1 MLNPVLIGL
10 WLMTAVQADEPP
22 LRGDVI
28 APAAAS
34 EATGSSEALAHYNEP
49 KAKTPQTAAAQW
61 KLANWCEL
69 NGLQAEAFVHYTAVV
84 MLDPKRDVAWRKL
97 GFKKHHG
104 RWMNDEQIAD
114 EAEQSNADKKWGLR
128 LK

>member
-10 WLMTAVQADEPP
+10 LLITIVQPDEQPARNAVASP
-22 LRGDVI
+22 
-28 APAAAS
+28 AAAAS
-34 EATGSSEALAHYNEP
+34 EGIGPDGALAKYNEM

-69 NGLQAEAFVHYTAVV
+69 NGLQPEAFVHYTAVV
-84 MLDPKRDVAWRKL
+84 MLDPKRDAAWRKL

-104 RWMNDEQIAD
+104 RWMTDEQIAG
-114 EAEQSNADKKWGLR
+114 EAEQSK
-128 LK
+128 